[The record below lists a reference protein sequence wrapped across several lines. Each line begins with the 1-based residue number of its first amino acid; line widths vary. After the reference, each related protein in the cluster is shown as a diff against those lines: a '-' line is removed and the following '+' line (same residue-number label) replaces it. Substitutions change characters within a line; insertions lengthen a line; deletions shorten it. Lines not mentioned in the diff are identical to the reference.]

1 MTRPAA
7 DDGVVRQAIYEA
19 FAAGGAPPTRAD
31 IAERA
36 ALPPARVSASY
47 ERLAEAR
54 VLVLDAGTREVMM
67 AMPFSA
73 VPTAFRVRAADR
85 AWWANCAWDAFGIAA
100 ATGCD
105 VDVETACADCGES
118 MTVAVRAGAGAPLAT
133 AAVAHFA
140 VPAARWWEDIG
151 FT

>member
-1 MTRPAA
+1 MTRHGA

-19 FAAGGAPPTRAD
+19 FAEGGVPPTRD
-31 IAERA
+31 SIAARV
-36 ALPPARVSASY
+36 ALPLERVAASY
-47 ERLAEAR
+47 ERLADAH
-54 VLVLDAGTREVMM
+54 VLVLDPDTREVWM

-73 VPTAFRVRAADR
+73 VPTAFRVRAAGR

-100 ATGCD
+100 ATGT
-105 VDVETACADCGES
+105 DVEIETTCADCGERIPLA
-118 MTVAVRAGAGAPLAT
+118 VAGGAPRGP

-140 VPAARWWEDIG
+140 VPAANWWDDIG